1 MGVLVKPHKPK
12 EQPQDWVWRISEAAP
27 LGEWVDRHATPATI
41 PLASPERGG
50 AMAAL
55 PEVSTGGWL
64 VSSYD
69 LLSGTDV
76 VDEGSDSV
84 PMELFD
90 ELFPLHSE
98 AVGKPSK

>member
-1 MGVLVKPHKPK
+1 VKPQKPK
-12 EQPQDWVWRISEAAP
+12 ELPQDWVWRISEAAP
-27 LGEWVDRHATPATI
+27 LGEWVDRHATPPTI
-41 PLASPERGG
+41 PLASPERGT
-50 AMAAL
+50 MADL

-98 AVGKPSK
+98 ASGKPTE

>member
-1 MGVLVKPHKPK
+1 VKPPKPK
-12 EQPQDWVWRISEAAP
+12 EQTQDWVWRISEATP

-41 PLASPERGG
+41 PLTRPSRDALTD
-50 AMAAL
+50 L

-84 PMELFD
+84 PMDLFD
-90 ELFPLHSE
+90 ELFPLHRGAAGE
-98 AVGKPSK
+98 EPPK